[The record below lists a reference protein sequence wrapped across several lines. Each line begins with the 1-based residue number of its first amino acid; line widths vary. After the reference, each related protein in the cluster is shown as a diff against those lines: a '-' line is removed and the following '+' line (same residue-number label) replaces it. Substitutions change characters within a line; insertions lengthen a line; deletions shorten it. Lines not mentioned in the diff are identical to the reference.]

1 MIKLAIVDD
10 DALIRESLSILIDG
24 KQDIKV
30 CALGKNGEDA
40 LRLCKYCD
48 VMLLDLR
55 MPIKSGLDVLE
66 EVSKH
71 TKVLVLTTFDEQSE
85 ILQSL
90 KYGAHGYLLKS
101 ATPESI
107 INAIVEIHKGK
118 NVYDTVV
125 MEHVR
130 RNMPENKE
138 KLAEL
143 SDREDEIVSL
153 IADGYS
159 NKQIAKELFLSEG
172 TVKNHVTSILQ
183 KTGLEHRTQI
193 AIYRLRGEL

>member
-24 KQDIKV
+24 KQGIKV
-30 CALGKNGEDA
+30 CALGENGEDA
-40 LRLCKYCD
+40 LRLCKFCD

-55 MPIKSGLDVLE
+55 MPVKSGLDVLE

-85 ILQSL
+85 ILQS
-90 KYGAHGYLLKS
+90 KICVHGYLLKS
-101 ATPESI
+101 VTPESI

-125 MEHVR
+125 MELSAI
-130 RNMPENKE
+130 PENRQNLSN
-138 KLAEL
+138 LAIG
-143 SDREDEIVSL
+143 R
-153 IADGYS
+153 
-159 NKQIAKELFLSEG
+159 
-172 TVKNHVTSILQ
+172 
-183 KTGLEHRTQI
+183 
-193 AIYRLRGEL
+193 